1 MNIKNVYI
9 LEDRGILFVNG
20 LDAKEFLQN
29 LVTNDINKVD
39 NSNSCFASLLTPQ
52 GKFLFDF
59 LIIQHK
65 NGYFIDCEKKQ
76 IEELFRQ
83 LNLYK
88 LRSKI
93 EITNLSNEFV
103 IATFSYEKFMSFIT
117 TDRAC
122 CSSSAAHQGAA
133 PREAVPPCR
142 RWWCAWRW
150 CAWSGPGFVSCKL
163 ER

>member
-9 LEDRGILFVNG
+9 LEDRGILFING
-20 LDAKEFLQN
+20 SDAKEFLQN
-29 LVTNDINKVD
+29 LITNDINKVND
-39 NSNSCFASLLTPQ
+39 TNSCFASLLTPQ

-103 IATFSYEKFMSFIT
+103 IAAFSYEKFMSFK
-117 TDRAC
+117 
-122 CSSSAAHQGAA
+122 
-133 PREAVPPCR
+133 EAKDI
-142 RWWCAWRW
+142 
-150 CAWSGPGFVSCKL
+150 PGSTFKYKKIL
-163 ER
+163 FY